1 MIAIIDYGSGNIAAV
16 ANIYKQLKIPHVVT
30 GMPDEL
36 RKADRY
42 ILPGVGAFDATMR
55 YLNDSGIV
63 AVLNEQIIGRGKKV
77 MGICV
82 GMQILAESSEEGE
95 LAGLGWIPGRVRK
108 IDASL
113 IPRSPKLP
121 HMGWNSIE
129 LKGNARLFEGVDVE
143 RGFYFLHTYYF
154 NAAHAEDVSAT
165 VRYAIEMP
173 CAVVR
178 ANVFGVQFHPEKS
191 HSNGMAVFR
200 NFAEM

>member
-16 ANIYKQLKIPHVVT
+16 ANIYKQLKIPYVVT
-30 GMPDEL
+30 GIPDEL

-55 YLNDSGIV
+55 YLNDSGMI
-63 AVLNEQIIGRGKKV
+63 AVLNEQIVGQGKKV

-113 IPRSPKLP
+113 LSSSPKLP
-121 HMGWNSIE
+121 HMGWNSVQP
-129 LKGNARLFEGVDVE
+129 KGNARLFEGVDIE
-143 RGFYFLHTYYF
+143 RGFYFLHSYYF
-154 NAAHAEDVSAT
+154 DAKDANDVSAT
-165 VRYAIEMP
+165 AQYGMEMP
-173 CAVVR
+173 CAVAR
-178 ANVFGVQFHPEKS
+178 ANVFGMQFHPEKS

-200 NFAEM
+200 NFAEI